1 MNKSWTEAESL
12 YTSIYSLD
20 IDLYLG
26 GINKMQKETQT
37 KNTHSPNLATILMV
51 EKVIKEEDIMSV
63 ADLKRK
69 LPKKV
74 MHKTLLQILDYLQV
88 SGKIVMGPKGIFWT
102 YMPHK
107 ELERL
112 IKGGTEV

>member
-1 MNKSWTEAESL
+1 MNKDGAEAEDL
-12 YTSIYSLD
+12 NINIYPLD

-37 KNTHSPNLATILMV
+37 KNTHSPNLSTILMV

-74 MHKTLLQILDYLQV
+74 MHKTLLQILDYLQM

-102 YMPHK
+102 YTTRK
-107 ELERL
+107 EMDELMKR
-112 IKGGTEV
+112 GTRV

>member
-1 MNKSWTEAESL
+1 MP
-12 YTSIYSLD
+12 
-20 IDLYLG
+20 
-26 GINKMQKETQT
+26 KET
-37 KNTHSPNLATILMV
+37 KNIHSPNLATILMV

-74 MHKTLLQILDYLQV
+74 MHKTLLQILDYLMV

-102 YMPHK
+102 YTPRK
-107 ELERL
+107 EMDEL
-112 IKGGTEV
+112 IRRGTRV